1 MRAYGTSQTSLD
13 SLTLVDVAALPVGAG
28 QVRVQVI
35 AAAINPTDV
44 NIILRAPFSGMLH
57 ARTNPLVPGYDFSGV
72 VVEVG
77 AGVAD
82 VKAGD
87 EVFGFLPYAS
97 STKQGSFSENVVVAA
112 NALGKKPA
120 RIDHA
125 TAAAAAT
132 CGLTALQA
140 LRDKAK
146 LARGQKVLVLG
157 AAGAVGSMAVRIA
170 KHLGAH
176 VTGVCSDYAVG
187 FVQAAGADVV
197 VDRAKE
203 DALGKRHG
211 PYDVVFDTT
220 GTYAYAAAAR
230 VLSSSG
236 TFVTT
241 LPSPSFLVGKL
252 MTLLGGR
259 RCEFIPVQ
267 PVGADFAALAALLDG
282 GLAVPLAARW
292 PVRDVCKGL
301 QQSKSGKNT
310 GRLVVDVQDG
320 F

>member
-1 MRAYGTSQTSLD
+1 MRAYGTSKTTLD
-13 SLTLVDVAALPVGAG
+13 SLALVDVTETPVGAG
-28 QVRVQVI
+28 QVRVQVV
-35 AAAINPTDV
+35 ASALNPADV
-44 NIILRAPFSGMLH
+44 NIITRAPFSGMLH

-87 EVFGFLPYAS
+87 EVFGFLPYAG
-97 STKQGSFSENVVVAA
+97 STKQGTFSENVVVAA
-112 NALGKKPA
+112 NALGTKPA
-120 RIDHA
+120 RVDHA

-157 AAGAVGSMAVRIA
+157 AAGAVGSMAVRIG
-170 KHLGAH
+170 KNLGAH
-176 VTGVCSDYAVG
+176 VTGVCSDYAVD
-187 FVQAAGADVV
+187 FVKAAGADVV
-197 VDRAKE
+197 VDRAKQ
-203 DALGKRHG
+203 DALASGSG

-230 VLSSSG
+230 VLSPSG
-236 TFVTT
+236 AFVTT

-252 MTLLGGR
+252 LTLFGGR

-267 PVGADFAALAALLDG
+267 PVRADFEALAAMLDG
-282 GLAVPLAARW
+282 GMAVPIASRW
-292 PVRDVCKGL
+292 PVRDVSNGL
-301 QQSKSGKNT
+301 LQSKSGRNT
-310 GRLVVDVQDG
+310 GRLVVDVKDC

>member
-1 MRAYGTSQTSLD
+1 MRAYGTSQTTLD
-13 SLTLVDVAALPVGAG
+13 SFALVDVAQTPVGAG
-28 QVRVQVI
+28 QVRVQVV
-35 AAAINPTDV
+35 ASAVNPADV
-44 NIILRAPFSGMLH
+44 NIVTRAPFSGMLH

-72 VVEVG
+72 VVDVG
-77 AGVAD
+77 AGVTGL
-82 VKAGD
+82 KAGD

-97 STKQGSFSENVVVAA
+97 STKQGAFSEDVVVAA
-112 NALGKKPA
+112 AACAKKPA
-120 RIDHA
+120 RVDHGA
-125 TAAAAAT
+125 AAAAAT
-132 CGLTALQA
+132 VGLTALQA

-170 KHLGAH
+170 RHLGAH
-176 VTGVCSDYAVG
+176 VTGVCSAYAVD
-187 FVQAAGADVV
+187 FVRAAGADVV
-197 VDRAKE
+197 VDRATQ
-203 DALGKRHG
+203 DALAKGNG

-220 GTYAYAAAAR
+220 GTYAYAAASR

-252 MTLLGGR
+252 LTLFGGR

-267 PVGADFAALAALLDG
+267 PVGADFEALAAMLDG
-282 GLAVPLAARW
+282 GLAVPVAARFA
-292 PVRDVCKGL
+292 VRDVARAL
-301 QQSKSGKNT
+301 QQSKAGKNT
-310 GRLVVDVQDG
+310 GRIVVDVKDG